1 MSLHF
6 VIVHLLL
13 VVFFCVQLCS
23 FCFVVNDSLFWL
35 LKALSMKNYAYEYT
49 QNIGRLFLSFAWMN
63 SRLQMKSANA
73 YLAGNIRKRKCRKV
87 AVGHDSEM
95 RLKRVSVQ
103 KCSFFRINAGRE
115 RSPKCECP
123 SHSPDILEACFP
135 HGTPVFEL
143 DFLWV
148 IYAVQNVIW
157 FLVWGLLCANA
168 QALYCFAGFTLEGL
182 LYSLWFGMLLF
193 GRCTQLF
200 FIFKIAPSHS
210 LKFYWLLTLFFFML
224 PTAPVQ
230 AVQFAFP
237 NEPTT
242 STALDNGVCSTAT
255 VLLGLGAAG
264 LRLLKNATG
273 TALQEN
279 INALHILD
287 SDDDEFAV
295 ASSATQSFAKDK
307 LENGSEVIVV
317 DDDKENVS
325 PNGSLSV
332 EHKSLDSCS
341 GDDDSDF
348 MPNST
353 KKKNTKAQACAR
365 KYSDGAVRTS
375 TEKTTTY
382 TQSLTSGC
390 YTRYYFCCRRANIS
404 CEQGGGG
411 DTACQTTSKG
421 SKCAGI
427 CWERLFYPFEKS
439 CIIHGLLPCRV
450 FC

>member
-73 YLAGNIRKRKCRKV
+73 YLAGNIWKRKCRKV

-115 RSPKCECP
+115 RSPKCECA

-143 DFLWV
+143 DFMWV

-224 PTAPVQ
+224 PTVPVQ

-242 STALDNGVCSTAT
+242 STALDNGICSTAT

-341 GDDDSDF
+341 GNDDSDF

-353 KKKNTKAQACAR
+353 KIKKHKSASVCKKVLRWSRSNNHR
-365 KYSDGAVRTS
+365 KNN
-375 TEKTTTY
+375 
-382 TQSLTSGC
+382 
-390 YTRYYFCCRRANIS
+390 NIHTVPHFRLLY
-404 CEQGGGG
+404 QILLLL
-411 DTACQTTSKG
+411 QKG
-421 SKCAGI
+421 KHF
-427 CWERLFYPFEKS
+427 L
-439 CIIHGLLPCRV
+439 
-450 FC
+450 